1 MSVRE
6 TIYRKALG
14 MLNIDYN
21 KIKGAEAS
29 PVEISYCDDNVETA
43 CHTAMSSGEF
53 FWLITSWK
61 FTDRLFDWTDKKGNI
76 VVVTDEATDEDKA
89 LLSKRYHFYHGYEFG
104 YKCPSDLYKPFL
116 VEGGYNAGF
125 ARKGKEIYFPYENP
139 TLDYLVD
146 ISQELDNDSWDYPTP
161 FTDLVSCLLA
171 INIAP
176 MVAPEGTFGQNAATK
191 MQTALAACT
200 SLQKEAF
207 RDYRRS
213 PKEYLQ

>member
-1 MSVRE
+1 MAVRE

-21 KIKGAEAS
+21 KIKGAESS

-53 FWLITSWK
+53 FWLISSTTFSSLLK
-61 FTDRLFDWTDKKGNI
+61 DSDGNNKK
-76 VVVTDEATDEDKA
+76 
-89 LLSKRYHFYHGYEFG
+89 YHDYPYGYS
-104 YKCPSDLYKPFL
+104 CPSDLYRPFL
-116 VEGGYNAGF
+116 VEGFHNAGF
-125 ARKGKEIYFPYENP
+125 ARKGSEIYFPMENP

-146 ISQELDNDSWDYPTP
+146 ISKKLDEDSWDYPTP
-161 FTDLVSCLLA
+161 FIDLVSCLLA

-191 MQTALAACT
+191 MQTALAACLA
-200 SLQKEAF
+200 LQKDA
-207 RDYRRS
+207 YRKYVPS
-213 PKEYLQ
+213 PKEYLE